1 MPNLAIYLGYDR
13 PAGTRQLAGTL
24 PPLPIPGFIAGGCD
38 RIPSKYGIPA
48 ISCLSVLLCR
58 TATHSSCRHPPLTGF
73 NGQRLVLSDFGASG
87 VCVLYVL
94 VRHLMGSAGRRAAR
108 LKSQSAS
115 ESACYRIH
123 AIICSLPG
131 RRSARELGWTSVSL
145 IPPGLCRFELSAVS
159 QHGVHDDRVAPGER
173 DPRLAHC

>member
-58 TATHSSCRHPPLTGF
+58 TGRLSTKHSDSRFDGDAADTGATHLSAHRGAEDLWQLERRRHP
-73 NGQRLVLSDFGASG
+73 
-87 VCVLYVL
+87 
-94 VRHLMGSAGRRAAR
+94 
-108 LKSQSAS
+108 
-115 ESACYRIH
+115 
-123 AIICSLPG
+123 
-131 RRSARELGWTSVSL
+131 
-145 IPPGLCRFELSAVS
+145 
-159 QHGVHDDRVAPGER
+159 
-173 DPRLAHC
+173 